1 MSDHILEFNRSAL
14 EVREYHA
21 HERDQ
26 RVGAWEW
33 AVQKCEVDVNKSET
47 MMMSR
52 NKAVNNAKNKKVG
65 G

>member
-1 MSDHILEFNRSAL
+1 MSNHILELDRSAP

-33 AVQKCEVDVNKSET
+33 AVQECEVDVNKSE
-47 MMMSR
+47 MMTMSR
-52 NKAVNNAKNKKVG
+52 NKTVNNTKNKKVG